1 MTDSSIIHQL
11 LDNNKQWVEERLKT
25 DPSYFEDLSQGQ
37 SPSILW
43 IGCSDSRVPA
53 ESISGA
59 EPGELFV
66 HRNIANLVV
75 NTDMNVLS
83 VVDYAV
89 RVLKVKHIIVC
100 GHYQCGGVRAAMSNS
115 TVGILDNW
123 LSNIKEVYRLHDREL
138 EAIEDENIR
147 ANRLSELNV
156 LEQVYNLSKI
166 TSIQRAWQ
174 EGPSP
179 VLHGWVYDLGNGLIK
194 NLDFTLKSNNS
205 LDDIYK
211 FDFKAEEEKK

>member
-1 MTDSSIIHQL
+1 MTDSIIHQL
-11 LDNNKQWVEERLKT
+11 LDNNKQWVEERLRT

-100 GHYQCGGVRAAMSNS
+100 GHYQCGGVRAAMSNN

-138 EAIEDENIR
+138 EAIEDETIR

-174 EGPSP
+174 EGHSP
-179 VLHGWVYDLGNGLIK
+179 VLHGWVYDLRNGLIK
-194 NLDFTLKSNNS
+194 NLDFTLKNSSS

-211 FDFKAEEEKK
+211 FDFKQEEKK